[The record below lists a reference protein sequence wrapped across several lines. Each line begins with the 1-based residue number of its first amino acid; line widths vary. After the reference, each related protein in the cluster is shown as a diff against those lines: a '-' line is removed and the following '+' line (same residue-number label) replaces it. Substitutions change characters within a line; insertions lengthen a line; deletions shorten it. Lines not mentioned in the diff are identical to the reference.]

1 MEPRGE
7 FAQAELVDPG
17 SSQFDRKR
25 NPVEAPADFRDD
37 RYIGVQRPEPIPRGT
52 MKKAYL
58 DDDVVSVIAKDDNGA
73 ESAALDLLLAA
84 YRERKVDLVTSAVT
98 LKELE
103 SYQGPQRPA
112 IKRIFGFLKEVP
124 NACIPMIQNNP
135 LYDDLLKRGL
145 EAIDAWHVFIA
156 VKNGCQAF
164 LTCDRLIHHYSAS
177 IRQICGLVVQ
187 KPSDFVASEG
197 W

>member
-1 MEPRGE
+1 
-7 FAQAELVDPG
+7 
-17 SSQFDRKR
+17 
-25 NPVEAPADFRDD
+25 
-37 RYIGVQRPEPIPRGT
+37 

-124 NACIPMIQNNP
+124 NACVPMIQNNP

-145 EAIDAWHVFIA
+145 EAIDAWHVFVA

-177 IRQICGLVVQ
+177 IRQICGLL
-187 KPSDFVASEG
+187 
-197 W
+197 

>member
-1 MEPRGE
+1 
-7 FAQAELVDPG
+7 
-17 SSQFDRKR
+17 
-25 NPVEAPADFRDD
+25 
-37 RYIGVQRPEPIPRGT
+37 

-124 NACIPMIQNNP
+124 NACVPMIQNNP

-145 EAIDAWHVFIA
+145 EVIDAWHVFVA

>member
-1 MEPRGE
+1 
-7 FAQAELVDPG
+7 
-17 SSQFDRKR
+17 
-25 NPVEAPADFRDD
+25 
-37 RYIGVQRPEPIPRGT
+37 

-84 YRERKVDLVTSAVT
+84 YRERKVDLVTSAVA

-103 SYQGPQRPA
+103 TYQGPQRPA
-112 IKRIFGFLKEVP
+112 IKRTFGFLKEVP

-145 EAIDAWHVFIA
+145 EAIDAWHVFVA

-164 LTCDRLIHHYSAS
+164 LTCDRLIHHYSAA
-177 IRQICGLVVQ
+177 IRQICGIVVQ
-187 KPSDFVASEG
+187 KPSDFVAREG